1 MTLQLYKERQWKFIS
16 YVREENKVSDRILY
30 GSKAVHSS
38 GAEVL
43 LKVSRYNFV
52 FKYISNQLIIDNI
65 VVFPQDLSGEHLNA
79 EQPQWKYSVGPFCEL
94 EYMPV
99 LGETQ
104 VNASL
109 YADQFINHMISL
121 LEEYHYSAHEL
132 YEQIESYVKWEHRD
146 GNIKKWAIPVRRVI
160 LGPRLAQVF
169 KTTKAVF
176 NINGEL

>member
-30 GSKAVHSS
+30 GQKAVHSS
-38 GAEVL
+38 GVEILV
-43 LKVSRYNFV
+43 KYQRGYII

-65 VVFPQDLSGEHLNA
+65 VIFPKNLSGKYLHV
-79 EQPQWKYSVGPFCEL
+79 EQPQWRYSVGPSCEL
-94 EYMPV
+94 EYMP
-99 LGETQ
+99 GNSETQ
-104 VNASL
+104 VNASV

-121 LEEYHYSAHEL
+121 LEEFHYSAHEL
-132 YEQIESYVKWEHRD
+132 YEQGEYVEWVHKEGH
-146 GNIKKWAIPVRRVI
+146 IKKWAIPVRRVI

-169 KTTKAVF
+169 KTTEAVF

>member
-1 MTLQLYKERQWKFIS
+1 MTLQIYKERQWKFIR
-16 YVREENKVSDRILY
+16 YVLEENKVSDRILY
-30 GSKAVHSS
+30 IQKAVHSS

-43 LKVSRYNFV
+43 LKDSRGYII

-94 EYMPV
+94 EYMP
-99 LGETQ
+99 GNSETQ

-121 LEEYHYSAHEL
+121 LEEFHYSAHEL